1 VIKRNKIIQVRL
13 TEKEMQQARDAAG
26 VVKMSLSEM
35 IRFLIGGFADKVVRK
50 WAVNIQATISQ

>member
-50 WAVNIQATISQ
+50 